1 MVNDKT
7 GEGPVAVE
15 DGVAVNRKSM
25 SFAEG
30 DEVGDEVDCNRMSYS
45 SVKGLS
51 SKRASAMSTLLNDY
65 QLTSADIG
73 DDSSEPRLPPVNL
86 EGSQLKA
93 LEGIMRENE
102 ELESEL
108 KDKNEHCILL
118 QSQNVQ
124 LWELITKLHGTIVD
138 LQKDLER
145 VASDLSGKDETPKP
159 HLPALAK
166 LKNLDISS
174 VVNGIVG
181 ATPKSPS
188 DRPTSHLSQRSST
201 DKSSMNEWSKRSSQL
216 HPTSPY
222 SASFGNGALKFE
234 ESISA
239 VVEEAKRLS
248 AHSAT
253 NHGKSLPVSL
263 IG

>member
-1 MVNDKT
+1 MVDDKT
-7 GEGPVAVE
+7 GEGPVVVE
-15 DGVAVNRKSM
+15 DGLEMNNGPLSYT
-25 SFAEG
+25 SAESP
-30 DEVGDEVDCNRMSYS
+30 EVGDGEADYNRISYA

-51 SKRASAMSTLLNDY
+51 SKRTSAISAVLKSY
-65 QLTSADIG
+65 QLTSANTADN
-73 DDSSEPRLPPVNL
+73 SAEPRV
-86 EGSQLKA
+86 KA
-93 LEGIMRENE
+93 VEGIMRENE

-124 LWELITKLHGTIVD
+124 LWELIIKLHGTIVD
-138 LQKDLER
+138 LQRDLER
-145 VASDLSGKDETPKP
+145 VISEPTGKDGTTKP

-174 VVNGIVG
+174 VVNGIIG
-181 ATPKSPS
+181 GTPKSPS
-188 DRPTSHLSQRSST
+188 DRPTSHLSQLSSI
-201 DKSSMNEWSKRSSQL
+201 DRSSMNEWSMRSSQVQ
-216 HPTSPY
+216 PSSPY
-222 SASFGNGALKFE
+222 SASFGNDALKFE

-253 NHGKSLPVSL
+253 NRLSLDKPLPVSL

>member
-7 GEGPVAVE
+7 GEEPVAVE
-15 DGVAVNRKSM
+15 DGVAMNSEPYIY
-25 SFAEG
+25 SAAADTSSAAGDEEG
-30 DEVGDEVDCNRMSYS
+30 DYKRTSYA

-51 SKRASAMSTLLNDY
+51 SKRASAMGTVLNSY
-65 QLTSADIG
+65 QLATAGIA
-73 DDSSEPRLPPVNL
+73 DDSAEPRV
-86 EGSQLKA
+86 KA
-93 LEGIMRENE
+93 IEGIMRENE
-102 ELESEL
+102 ELENEL

-138 LQKDLER
+138 LQRDLER
-145 VASDLSGKDETPKP
+145 VASDHTSKDETTKP

-174 VVNGIVG
+174 VVNGIIGV
-181 ATPKSPS
+181 TPKSPS
-188 DRPTSHLSQRSST
+188 DRPSSHISQISST
-201 DKSSMNEWSKRSSQL
+201 DRSSMNEWSKRSSQMQPSL
-216 HPTSPY
+216 SYSP
-222 SASFGNGALKFE
+222 SFGNDALKFE
-234 ESISA
+234 ESIST

-253 NHGKSLPVSL
+253 NRLNLDKPLPVSL